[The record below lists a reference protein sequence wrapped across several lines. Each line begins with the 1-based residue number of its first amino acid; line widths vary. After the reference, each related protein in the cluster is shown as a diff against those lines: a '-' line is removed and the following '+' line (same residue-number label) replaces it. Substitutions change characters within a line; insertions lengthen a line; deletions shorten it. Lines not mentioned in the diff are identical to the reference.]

1 MPSERF
7 NFLDQRPLFRED
19 LNRAE
24 KSRSNQR
31 RMEVQKSAPQK
42 AAEEADTPEMTSRLS
57 NLRPKAET
65 RSKVVSRL
73 ADNLMN
79 PQTDTRLQN
88 ESVVPDADWYPRVH
102 SSPIHQIAERTGIH
116 PERVATASAAM
127 SPQNDPTSER
137 AAASTIAE
145 AESRNQQF
153 HISQQFKEVLPDR
166 SPVQE
171 ISPGS
176 VGFSEMTPEQI
187 RDASKAEHRDSG
199 IVQADVDLKGLA
211 KAGTNKVAGV
221 RGIRGASLTELAPP
235 SSAPK
240 VHTYGRHSY
249 SFGVPHKTDTGKGS
263 NFSPTDNTVAEEI
276 RFRATHAATQMPGQL
291 TIPVNDMHDDHIEM
305 TKDLHD
311 HLTSRGAPVRGQQI
325 GKSVRVRD
333 LHPAAVLAMSHP
345 DVSQVHEDGDRM
357 QRLAKVSSNLP
368 TVMDSWA
375 NADVHG
381 YATQDPKA
389 AKPTGSNTAGYWG
402 TKSLADGS
410 PIVSEKDPRV
420 TAAGLQHAEYDSLYR
435 DAAKKVT
442 DTMGMDVDYPSTAAQ
457 AGRWTELRRGAG
469 ADSQF
474 NASKRQEAKSAKSP
488 KKDKIK
494 GQQEMKF
501 PGWEPQ

>member
-1 MPSERF
+1 M
-7 NFLDQRPLFRED
+7 N
-19 LNRAE
+19 
-24 KSRSNQR
+24 KR
-31 RMEVQKSAPQK
+31 RTEVQRAAPAGA
-42 AAEEADTPEMTSRLS
+42 AAEAKTPEMAGRLS
-57 NLRPKAET
+57 NLKPRSEP

-73 ADNLMN
+73 AENLMN
-79 PQTDTRLQN
+79 PRPDTRLQN
-88 ESVVPDADWYPRVH
+88 ENIWPDADWYPRVH
-102 SSPIHQIAERTGIH
+102 SSPIHKIAERTGVH
-116 PERVATASAAM
+116 PERVATSSAAM
-127 SPQNDPTSER
+127 SPQNEPSSER
-137 AAASTIAE
+137 AAASAIAE

-153 HISQQFKEVLPDR
+153 HISQQFKDALPEH
-166 SPVQE
+166 SPVQA
-171 ISPGS
+171 IPPGS
-176 VGFSEMTPEQI
+176 IGFSEMTPEQI

-199 IVQADVDLKGLA
+199 IVQAEVDLKGLA

-249 SFGVPHKTDTGKGS
+249 SFGVPHKTDTGRGS
-263 NFSPTDNTVAEEI
+263 TFSSTDNSVAEEV
-276 RFRATHAATQMPGQL
+276 RFRATHAATQIPGQM

-305 TKDLHD
+305 TKELHD
-311 HLTSRGAPVRGQQI
+311 HLTSRGAPIRGQQI
-325 GKSVRVRD
+325 GTTVRVRD

-368 TVMDSWA
+368 TVIDSWA

-410 PIVSEKDPRV
+410 PIVEDKDPRV

-435 DAAKKVT
+435 SAARQVT
-442 DTMGMDVDYPSTAAQ
+442 ETMGMDIDYPSTAAQ
-457 AGRWTELRRGAG
+457 AGRWTELRRSAG
-469 ADSQF
+469 ADAQF
-474 NASKRQEAKSAKSP
+474 NASRRQEEGSAKNGR
-488 KKDKIK
+488 DKIK

-501 PGWEPQ
+501 PT